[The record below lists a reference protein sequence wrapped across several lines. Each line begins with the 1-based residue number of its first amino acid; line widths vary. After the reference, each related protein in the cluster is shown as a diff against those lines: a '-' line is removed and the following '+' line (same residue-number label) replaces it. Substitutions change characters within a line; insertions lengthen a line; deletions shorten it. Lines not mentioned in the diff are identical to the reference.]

1 MQSQGFPRRSP
12 LARRFAPPSPRSRGA
27 RAGRRHYPDAH
38 PIAETDPA
46 LSRIT
51 SMVPAT
57 PSLLRRVKSLVVST
71 ALICALSSC
80 GGSTS
85 PQQAP
90 AVVPAPAQAAPAPPA
105 LVRPALP
112 PAPPDTSTL
121 PDRKWDL
128 EWVRSAVFYEVFV
141 RSFRDTDGD
150 GKGDFRGLTEKLD
163 YLNDGNPATTADLGI
178 DGLWLMPVFASPSYH
193 GYDVTDYEKVNPDYG
208 TEEDFA
214 RLISESHRRGIKVI
228 VDLTLNHSSAQHP
241 WFRDS
246 AASATSPFRDWYIW
260 RADNPGWTQP
270 WGGSNPTWHARGGSY
285 YYGIF
290 WGGMPDLNFRNAA
303 VRAEARRI
311 ASYWLEKGLDGFRL
325 DAARHMIEDGPGQG
339 QCDTPETHAF
349 WKEFAA
355 HVRRVKPSA
364 LLVGENWTDT
374 DRIAEYY
381 GDTSKDPL
389 GDELPM
395 SFNFPLASALVS
407 AVQSGDGSGLAAKLE
422 EISRSY
428 PRGVL
433 DGTFLT
439 NHDMKR
445 VASQLGEDPGKLRL
459 AAGLLLTLPGTP
471 WIYYGEEVGLANG
484 SGDQDESKRSPM
496 PWNDSEEG
504 GGFTTGKPWYRF
516 SKGRPAANVAAQTA
530 DEGSLFAL
538 YRRLIRL
545 RKEVPALGKGSLAIV
560 PAGSGSTFAF
570 VREAAGERILVA
582 HNLGADSSES
592 GVLAIGAERL
602 EPLFVP
608 EGVSA
613 AGDRTAAWRVTVPAR
628 GTGVWRLR

>member
-1 MQSQGFPRRSP
+1 
-12 LARRFAPPSPRSRGA
+12 
-27 RAGRRHYPDAH
+27 
-38 PIAETDPA
+38 
-46 LSRIT
+46 
-51 SMVPAT
+51 
-57 PSLLRRVKSLVVST
+57 
-71 ALICALSSC
+71 
-80 GGSTS
+80 
-85 PQQAP
+85 
-90 AVVPAPAQAAPAPPA
+90 
-105 LVRPALP
+105 
-112 PAPPDTSTL
+112 
-121 PDRKWDL
+121 
-128 EWVRSAVFYEVFV
+128 
-141 RSFRDTDGD
+141 
-150 GKGDFRGLTEKLD
+150 
-163 YLNDGNPATTADLGI
+163 
-178 DGLWLMPVFASPSYH
+178 
-193 GYDVTDYEKVNPDYG
+193 
-208 TEEDFA
+208 
-214 RLISESHRRGIKVI
+214 
-228 VDLTLNHSSAQHP
+228 
-241 WFRDS
+241 
-246 AASATSPFRDWYIW
+246 
-260 RADNPGWTQP
+260 
-270 WGGSNPTWHARGGSY
+270 RGGSY

-516 SKGRPAANVAAQTA
+516 SKGRAPANVASQTG
-530 DEGSLFAL
+530 DTGSLLSL
-538 YRRLIRL
+538 YRTLIRV
-545 RKEVPALGKGSLAIV
+545 RKATPALSKGSLSILSTGA
-560 PAGSGSTFAF
+560 GSTFAF
-570 VREAAGERILVA
+570 VREGEGERVLVA
-582 HNLGADSSES
+582 HNLATTP
-592 GVLAIGAERL
+592 AEAGPFPVGSKGL
-602 EPLFVP
+602 EPLLVP
-608 EGVSA
+608 EGASASGDQA
-613 AGDRTAAWRVTVPAR
+613 AGWKITLPPR
-628 GTGVWRLR
+628 GSAVWRLR